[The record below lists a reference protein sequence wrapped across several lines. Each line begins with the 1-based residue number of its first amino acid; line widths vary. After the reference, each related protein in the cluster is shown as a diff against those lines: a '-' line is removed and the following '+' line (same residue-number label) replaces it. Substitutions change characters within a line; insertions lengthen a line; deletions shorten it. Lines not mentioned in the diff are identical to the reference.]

1 MANPRVYSKYIPAKG
16 HGVNNLKV
24 DLYYSLGGMNY
35 FTYKNEARGYYLSVT
50 PVEVSEYHGC
60 KCEST
65 TLMTGVK
72 KLVKEVSRQSKRAA
86 EEATELAKG
95 LEEMLIDYVCRTEGV
110 EVLVNG

>member
-16 HGVNNLKV
+16 HGVNNLRV

-35 FTYKNEARGYYLSVT
+35 FTYKSEARGYYLSVT
-50 PVEVSEYHGC
+50 PVEVSDHNGY

-65 TLMTGVK
+65 VLMSGIK
-72 KLVKEVSRQSKRAA
+72 KLIKEVSRQSQRAA
-86 EEATELAKG
+86 NEAAELAKG
-95 LEEMLIDYVCRTEGV
+95 FEEMLIDYVCRTEGV